1 MKITLDGLGK
11 QFHRKWIFKDLQYEF
26 NSGQAYA
33 ILGPNGSGKTT
44 LLQLINLSLHPTAG
58 QVLYENST
66 GRIPDEKVY
75 RQLSFSAS
83 YMELV
88 EELTLRECLEF
99 HSRFKSFAGGR
110 SLEDVITE
118 LGMSDYKHSQVG
130 ELSSGMKQRIKL
142 GLALLS
148 DSKVVLLDEPAT
160 NLDADSIG
168 WYSKLIEA
176 NKEDRILIIASNR
189 EIEYEFCKD
198 HIKLP
203 LA

>member
-1 MKITLDGLGK
+1 MRITLDGLGK

-26 NSGQAYA
+26 NSSQAYA

-44 LLQLINLSLHPTAG
+44 LLQLINLSLQPTAG

-66 GRIPDEKVY
+66 GRIPEERVY

-83 YMELV
+83 YLELV
-88 EELTLRECLEF
+88 EELTLTECLDF

-110 SLEDVITE
+110 NLEDVISE
-118 LGMSDYKHSQVG
+118 LGMSDYRHSQVG
-130 ELSSGMKQRIKL
+130 ELSSGMKQRIKVA
-142 GLALLS
+142 LALLS
-148 DSKVVLLDEPAT
+148 DTNVVLLDEPAT

-168 WYSKLIEA
+168 WYSGLVKA
-176 NKEDRILIIASNR
+176 NRGDRILIIASNR
-189 EIEYEFCKD
+189 EVEYEFCTEQL
-198 HIKLP
+198 KLP